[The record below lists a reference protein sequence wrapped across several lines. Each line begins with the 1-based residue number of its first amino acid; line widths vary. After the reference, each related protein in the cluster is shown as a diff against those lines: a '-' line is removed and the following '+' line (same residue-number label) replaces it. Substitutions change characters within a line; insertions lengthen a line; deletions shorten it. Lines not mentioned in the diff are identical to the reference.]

1 MQYTDTLLDRLRF
14 VGDPEPDRI
23 IAELARD
30 GQIESV
36 NTILRHLMHN
46 SQPIPVT
53 LPDNIEFWLRDMN
66 QLPAWVDR
74 ERIERATAFF
84 VEHGMAITLLLS
96 TSGLVGCYAA
106 QKGVKVLTFTYRL
119 GQNPYHRI
127 AETGQF
133 VLSALT
139 PGGLFEGGNGLL
151 ATIKVRLMH
160 AAIRYLIRQSGR
172 WNEAELGMPINQ
184 EDLLGTLMVFSYG
197 IIWGLRELGTS
208 VTDEEAE
215 DFLYAWRVIG
225 SLLGIDPT
233 VIPTSCADAHQLA
246 LLIAQ
251 RQHGPSPEGVEMT
264 RALLKMHS
272 DLIPGTLF
280 DGIVPALIRK
290 TIGDQLADWLEIPRS
305 SWEVVVRHAK
315 GAGQIVDQLERV
327 SGAADNLLDHLGIAL
342 LSREAIRVA
351 EYERGGFAIPTTLR
365 HAWSGSGMVAAPE
378 PSV

>member
-1 MQYTDTLLDRLRF
+1 MQYTDALLDRLRF

-23 IAELARD
+23 IAELALD

-36 NTILRHLMHN
+36 NSILRQLIHN
-46 SQPIPVT
+46 SQSIPT
-53 LPDNIEFWLRDMN
+53 ELPNNIECWLRDMN

-74 ERIERATAFF
+74 ERIDRAANFF

-139 PGGLFEGGNGLL
+139 PGGLFENGNGLL
-151 ATIKVRLMH
+151 AALKVRLMH
-160 AAIRYLIRQSGR
+160 AAIRHLIQQSGR
-172 WNEAELGMPINQ
+172 WDEAELGVPINQ

-197 IIWGLRELGTS
+197 IIWGLRELGIRVS
-208 VTDEEAE
+208 DEEAE
-215 DFLYAWRVIG
+215 DYLYAWRVIG
-225 SLLGIDPT
+225 WLLGIDPT
-233 VIPTSCADAHQLA
+233 VTPTNCADCHALA
-246 LLIAQ
+246 QVIAQ
-251 RQHGPSPEGVEMT
+251 RQHGPSEEGVEMT
-264 RALLKMHS
+264 RALLKMHA
-272 DLIPGTLF
+272 DLIPGSLF

-305 SWEVVVRHAK
+305 SWEVVVKHAK
-315 GAGQIVDQLERV
+315 GVGRIVDTLERAG
-327 SGAADNLLDHLGIAL
+327 GATANLLDHLGIAL
-342 LSREAIRVA
+342 LNREAIRVA

-365 HAWSGSGMVAAPE
+365 DAWSGKGSVAAQE
-378 PSV
+378 PSL

>member
-1 MQYTDTLLDRLRF
+1 MHYTDALLDRLRF

-23 IAELARD
+23 IAELAHD

-36 NTILRHLMHN
+36 NSILRHLMHN
-46 SQPIPVT
+46 SQPIPAD

-74 ERIERATAFF
+74 ERIERAANFF

-133 VLSALT
+133 VLWALT
-139 PGGLFEGGNGLL
+139 PGGLFENGNGLL
-151 ATIKVRLMH
+151 AALKVRLMH
-160 AAIRYLIRQSGR
+160 AAIRHLIRESGR
-172 WNEAELGMPINQ
+172 WDEAELGLPINQ

-197 IIWGLRELGTS
+197 IIWGLRELGIRVS
-208 VTDEEAE
+208 DEEAE
-215 DFLYAWRVIG
+215 DYLYAWRVIG

-233 VIPTSCADAHQLA
+233 TMPTNCADCHALA
-246 LLIAQ
+246 ELIAQ
-251 RQHGPSPEGVEMT
+251 RQHGPSAEGVEMT
-264 RALLKMHS
+264 RALLKMHA
-272 DLIPGTLF
+272 DLIPGSLF

-305 SWEVVVRHAK
+305 SWEGVVKHAK
-315 GAGQIVDQLERV
+315 GVGRIVDTLERA
-327 SGAADNLLDHLGIAL
+327 SGATANLLDHLGIAL
-342 LSREAIRVA
+342 LNREAIRVA
-351 EYERGGFAIPTTLR
+351 EYERGGFAIPTALR
-365 HAWSGSGMVAAPE
+365 DAWSDKGMVAAQE